1 MAMTAQELREYKTSK
16 QREYREKHR
25 DEINQRQR
33 EARQKQ
39 KDLDVVTPQPS
50 TADAEKRKKRSEY
63 QKAYRERHSEE
74 LRQKRKEAAQ
84 RKREAERA
92 ELAIAEPFPA
102 DTVIAAAVNQAH
114 GFTIVE
120 AEGHSGNRHVLVEN
134 ISLDGVP
141 VHRVK
146 TVQYSYHRSF
156 DAALIAAKSSKIKFQ
171 LFGTG
176 DADA

>member
-1 MAMTAQELREYKTSK
+1 MAMTAQELREYKTAK

-39 KDLDVVTPQPS
+39 KDLDSVTPQPS
-50 TADAEKRKKRSEY
+50 TTVSEEREKRAAYQRAYREQHAKELRKKRREAS
-63 QKAYRERHSEE
+63 QRKKAATLEE
-74 LRQKRKEAAQ
+74 LST
-84 RKREAERA
+84 
-92 ELAIAEPFPA
+92 AEPFPA
-102 DTVIAAAVNQAH
+102 DTVIAAAVNQVH
-114 GFTIVE
+114 HYSVVE
-120 AEGHSGNRHVLVEN
+120 AEGHSGNAHVFIEN
-134 ISLDGVP
+134 VCLDGIP
-141 VHRVK
+141 CHRVK
-146 TVQYSYHRSF
+146 TVRYSYHRSF

>member
-1 MAMTAQELREYKTSK
+1 MPTAAAQRAAEAERE
-16 QREYREKHR
+16 
-25 DEINQRQR
+25 RQKR
-33 EARQKQ
+33 EAKAAWQRKYR
-39 KDLDVVTPQPS
+39 
-50 TADAEKRKKRSEY
+50 AEH
-63 QKAYRERHSEE
+63 AEE
-74 LRQKRKEAAQ
+74 LRQKRREASQ
-84 RKREAERA
+84 RKKAATLE
-92 ELAIAEPFPA
+92 ELSTAEPFPA
-102 DTVIAAAVNQAH
+102 DTVIAAAVNQKH
-114 GFTIVE
+114 GHTIVE
-120 AEGHSGNRHVLVEN
+120 AEGHHANKYVIIEN